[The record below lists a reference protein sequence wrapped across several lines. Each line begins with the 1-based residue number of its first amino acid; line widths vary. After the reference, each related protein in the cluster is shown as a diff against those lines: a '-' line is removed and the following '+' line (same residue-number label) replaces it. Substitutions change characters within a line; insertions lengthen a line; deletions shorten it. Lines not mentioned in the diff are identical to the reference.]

1 MRHLLIIIFFI
12 NSFSFSQTKETQE
25 ITRNIYEKLIS
36 KVGNNFTPAPKLE
49 ITTTQREP
57 AKISNGTIFIEQKLI
72 DLLSKD
78 DNFESRIAYVLS
90 HELGHHYLDHGWAR
104 GTGFAY
110 VNDIET
116 ASIEQRNEN
125 YQYLLRDR
133 VLDETN
139 ADKWGG
145 FVAQISGYN
154 SLQYA
159 NETLRMIYEH
169 YDIDLEIPGYP
180 SFNRRLEIIESNID
194 KSNTLAKVF
203 EVGNK
208 ALLFGLT
215 SLAETSYN
223 ELINNQLNTRE
234 IHNNLGVA
242 YLLQAINDSK
252 ELSNYSYPIFIDN
265 NTVAKVATRNISSN
279 KLSPKELLEKAIKEF
294 EFSYKLDSN
303 YESTQINILIS
314 KMLLLKIDGTLKKS
328 FLKEFIHS
336 NSINSLKKNE
346 LEVLFKSLKS
356 KKNTPKIAIKKDIK
370 FPKFKND
377 KLDKLV
383 FPGFANFN
391 PITYRIPKS
400 RIRIREKKFEILNIT
415 ELSNSGQNIYFVEI
429 FDTKYL
435 KDIELFV
442 KKNNHK
448 FDRTIEIDSETYKVD
463 LNNKFAI
470 KYKSESIHSVSIV
483 IENF

>member
-25 ITRNIYEKLIS
+25 ITRNIYEKLVS
-36 KVGNNFTPAPKLE
+36 KVGNNFTPAPKLK

-72 DLLSKD
+72 DLLSND

-116 ASIEQRNEN
+116 ASIEQRKEN

-159 NETLRMIYEH
+159 DETLRMIYEH
-169 YDIDLEIPGYP
+169 YDIDREIPGYP

-215 SLAETSYN
+215 SLAETSYT
-223 ELINNQLNTRE
+223 ELINNKLNTRE

-242 YLLQAINDSK
+242 YLLKAIIDS
-252 ELSNYSYPIFIDN
+252 ENLSNYNYPIFIDN
-265 NTVAKVATRNISSN
+265 NTVAKVATRNVDSN
-279 KLSPKELLEKAIKEF
+279 KLSPKQLLEKAIKEF
-294 EFSYKLDSN
+294 EFSYRLDST
-303 YESTQINILIS
+303 YESTQINIIIS

-328 FLKEFIHS
+328 FLKEFMYS
-336 NSINSLKKNE
+336 NSINSFKKKE

-356 KKNTPKIAIKKDIK
+356 KKNTPIITNEKDLEIPVFKDEKIDEAI
-370 FPKFKND
+370 
-377 KLDKLV
+377 
-383 FPGFANFN
+383 GFGLSDFN
-391 PITYRIPKS
+391 PTTFRIPNS
-400 RIRIREKKFEILNIT
+400 NIRIREKKFEIFNIT

-429 FDTKYL
+429 FDNRYL
-435 KDIELFV
+435 MDIESFV
-442 KKNNHK
+442 QEVNYS
-448 FDRTIEIDSETYKVD
+448 FDRTIEIDFETYKVD

-470 KYKSESIHSVSIV
+470 KYKGDSIYSVSIV
-483 IENF
+483 IE

>member
-25 ITRNIYEKLIS
+25 ITRNIYEKLVS
-36 KVGNNFTPAPKLE
+36 KVGNNFTPAPKLK

-72 DLLSKD
+72 DLLSND

-116 ASIEQRNEN
+116 ASIEQRKEN

-159 NETLRMIYEH
+159 DETLRMIYEH

-215 SLAETSYN
+215 SLAETSYT
-223 ELINNQLNTRE
+223 ELINNKLNTRE

-242 YLLQAINDSK
+242 YLLKAISDS
-252 ELSNYSYPIFIDN
+252 ENLSNYNYPIFIDN
-265 NTVAKVATRNISSN
+265 NTVAKVATRNVDSN
-279 KLSPKELLEKAIKEF
+279 KLSPKQLLEKAIKEF
-294 EFSYKLDSN
+294 EFSYRLDST
-303 YESTQINILIS
+303 YESTQINIIIS

-328 FLKEFIHS
+328 FLKEFMYS
-336 NSINSLKKNE
+336 NSINSFKKKE

-356 KKNTPKIAIKKDIK
+356 KKNTPIITNEKDLEIPVFKDEKIDEAI
-370 FPKFKND
+370 
-377 KLDKLV
+377 
-383 FPGFANFN
+383 GFGLSDFN
-391 PITYRIPKS
+391 PTTFRIPNS
-400 RIRIREKKFEILNIT
+400 NIRIREKKFEIFNIT
-415 ELSNSGQNIYFVEI
+415 ELSNIGQNIYFVEI
-429 FDTKYL
+429 FDNKYL
-435 KDIELFV
+435 MDIESFV
-442 KKNNHK
+442 QEANYS
-448 FDRTIEIDSETYKVD
+448 FDRTIEIDFEIYKVD
-463 LNNKFAI
+463 LSNKFAI
-470 KYKSESIHSVSIV
+470 KYKGDSIYSVSIV
-483 IENF
+483 IE